1 MMLQKTI
8 QLKQLAVILGIIISI
23 STVIG
28 ILFQLDNRWAKVYAL
43 DEVKE
48 EMHQIDYRLDYKIL
62 KDQAQDLRERM
73 WHLENMHGPWHRNEK
88 WPDHPVR
95 EYKQLLQERQEMLD
109 ELKHM
114 RRYQR
119 KDTA

>member
-1 MMLQKTI
+1 MLQKTI

-88 WPDHPVR
+88 WPDHAVR
-95 EYKQLLQERQEMLD
+95 EYKQLQQDRNEMLD

>member
-1 MMLQKTI
+1 MLQKTI

-48 EMHQIDYRLDYKIL
+48 EMHQIDYRLDYKLSLI
-62 KDQAQDLRERM
+62 
-73 WHLENMHGPWHRNEK
+73 HI
-88 WPDHPVR
+88 
-95 EYKQLLQERQEMLD
+95 
-109 ELKHM
+109 
-114 RRYQR
+114 
-119 KDTA
+119 